1 MKILLVSFF
10 FPPYS
15 TIGAVRTGKLARFL
29 LDHGHD
35 VRVLAARDLPLLTSL
50 KEEIPVER
58 VHFTRWFSPNFLP
71 ELLFGGKKK
80 IAQQGYKTGSGGLKK
95 LSYYYRLLLHF
106 PDEMI
111 GWLPFARRE
120 GRKIIAAWQPDLI
133 YASGKPF
140 STLMLAGQ
148 LSRATHT
155 PWVAELR
162 DLWTDNHDYEFP
174 RWRQR
179 LEAGLEK
186 RTLSSAAGLVTVSAP
201 WADLLRE
208 KYAKPTAVIYNGFD
222 PADYP
227 AISALKATPADEL
240 RLVYTGT
247 FYPAFQNPAPLFA
260 ALKLLSEP
268 ERSRV
273 RVRFYTRYIDAL
285 RAAAQEYG
293 VEDCIEHPGLAP
305 YRDALQAQM
314 EADALLL
321 FLWGK
326 QDQEGWFPAKM
337 FEYLGARRPILGI
350 GTGKDLAS
358 ELIRTRQAG
367 VVSDQPQAIAAELSR
382 LLAQKRASGAIPF
395 LPASV
400 QSGFSRAEQYE
411 TLLEF
416 IQTICPGV

>member
-1 MKILLVSFF
+1 MKILLISFF

-35 VRVLAARDLPLLTSL
+35 VRVLAAKDLPLLTTL
-50 KEEIPVER
+50 KEEIPSEQ
-58 VHFTRWFSPNFLP
+58 VHYTRWISPNFLP
-71 ELLFGGKKK
+71 ELLFGGRKK
-80 IAQQGYKTGSGGLKK
+80 IAQQGYKTSSGKLKK
-95 LSYYYRLLLHF
+95 LGYYFRLLLHF

-140 STLMLAGQ
+140 STLILASQ

-179 LEAGLEK
+179 LEASLEK
-186 RTLSSAAGLVTVSAP
+186 KTLSSAAGLVTVSTP
-201 WADLLRE
+201 WADLLRR
-208 KYAKPTAVIYNGFD
+208 KYVKPTTVIYNGFD

-227 AISALKATPADEL
+227 PISEIGTSPADEL
-240 RLVYTGT
+240 HLIYTGT
-247 FYPAFQNPAPLFA
+247 FYPAFQNPTPLFA
-260 ALKLLSEP
+260 ALKLLP
-268 ERSRV
+268 ELERRQIKIH
-273 RVRFYTRYIDAL
+273 FYTRYIEAL
-285 RAAAQEYG
+285 QATAQDYG
-293 VEDCIEHPGLAP
+293 VEDCIEHPGLVP

-326 QDQEGWFPAKM
+326 EEQEGWFPAKM
-337 FEYLGARRPILGI
+337 FEYMGARRPILGI

-358 ELIRTRQAG
+358 DLIRTRQAG
-367 VVSDQPQAIAAELSR
+367 LVSDQPQEIAAELSR
-382 LLAQKRASGAIPF
+382 LLAQKRASGTIPF

-411 TLLEF
+411 NLLEF
-416 IQTICPGV
+416 IKTV

>member
-35 VRVLAARDLPLLTSL
+35 VRVLAAKDLPLLTTL
-50 KEEIPVER
+50 KEEIPSER
-58 VHFTRWFSPNFLP
+58 VHYTRWISPNFLP
-71 ELLFGGKKK
+71 ELLFGGRKK
-80 IAQQGYKTGSGGLKK
+80 IAQQGYKTSSGKLKK
-95 LSYYYRLLLHF
+95 LGYYFRLLLHF

-140 STLMLAGQ
+140 STLILASQ

-179 LEAGLEK
+179 LEASLEK
-186 RTLSSAAGLVTVSAP
+186 KTLSSAAGLVTVSTP
-201 WADLLRE
+201 WADLLRR
-208 KYAKPTAVIYNGFD
+208 KYVKPTTVIYNGFD

-227 AISALKATPADEL
+227 PISEIGTSPADEL
-240 RLVYTGT
+240 HLIYTGT
-247 FYPAFQNPAPLFA
+247 FYPAFQNPTPLFA
-260 ALKLLSEP
+260 ALKLLPEL
-268 ERSRV
+268 ERSQIKIH
-273 RVRFYTRYIDAL
+273 FYTRYIEAL
-285 RAAAQEYG
+285 QATAQDYG
-293 VEDCIEHPGLAP
+293 VEDCIEHPGLVP
-305 YRDALQAQM
+305 YRDALQAQI

-326 QDQEGWFPAKM
+326 EEQEGWFPAKM
-337 FEYLGARRPILGI
+337 FEYMGARRPILGI

-358 ELIRTRQAG
+358 DLIRTRQAG
-367 VVSDQPQAIAAELSR
+367 LVSDQPQEIAAELSR

-411 TLLEF
+411 NLLEF
-416 IQTICPGV
+416 IKTV

>member
-35 VRVLAARDLPLLTSL
+35 VRVLAAKDLPLLTTL
-50 KEEIPVER
+50 KEEIPSER
-58 VHFTRWFSPNFLP
+58 VHYTRWISPNFLP
-71 ELLFGGKKK
+71 ELLFGGRKK
-80 IAQQGYKTGSGGLKK
+80 IAQQGYKTSSGKLKK
-95 LSYYYRLLLHF
+95 LGYYFRLLLHF

-140 STLMLAGQ
+140 STLILASQ

-179 LEAGLEK
+179 LEASLEK
-186 RTLSSAAGLVTVSAP
+186 KTLSSAAGLVTVSTP
-201 WADLLRE
+201 WADLLRR
-208 KYAKPTAVIYNGFD
+208 KYVKPTTVIYNGFD

-227 AISALKATPADEL
+227 PISEIGTSPADEL
-240 RLVYTGT
+240 HLIYTGT
-247 FYPAFQNPAPLFA
+247 FYPAFQNPTPLFA
-260 ALKLLSEP
+260 ALKLLPEL
-268 ERSRV
+268 ERSQIKIH
-273 RVRFYTRYIDAL
+273 FYTRYIEAL
-285 RAAAQEYG
+285 QATAQDYG
-293 VEDCIEHPGLAP
+293 VEDCIEHPGLVP

-326 QDQEGWFPAKM
+326 EEQEGWFPAKM
-337 FEYLGARRPILGI
+337 FEYMGARRPILGI

-358 ELIRTRQAG
+358 DLIRTRQAG
-367 VVSDQPQAIAAELSR
+367 LVSDQPQEIAAELSR

-411 TLLEF
+411 NLLEF
-416 IQTICPGV
+416 IKTV